1 MACVCIVLED
11 NNVVVHN
18 KGMVGR
24 NDSGW
29 RWGLVAQ
36 ERSLRGKGRLLTLS
50 HVLIV
55 SITKLVVTITTS
67 FI

>member
-29 RWGLVAQ
+29 RWGTMILDGGGGLWHKREV
-36 ERSLRGKGRLLTLS
+36 
-50 HVLIV
+50 
-55 SITKLVVTITTS
+55 
-67 FI
+67 